1 MLTTH
6 VVRRVVDQI
15 IIFMLVVTL
24 MHVNLLVYIWSG
36 APQLPP
42 PFPPMV
48 HGPVCH
54 PPPPPPRGWG
64 VGPSSPSGVVVGFW
78 VWGLAISF

>member
-54 PPPPPPRGWG
+54 PPPPRPVGGVWVPLPPLVWLWG
-64 VGPSSPSGVVVGFW
+64 FGFGV
-78 VWGLAISF
+78 